1 VSRRSLIEE
10 VTQKRA
16 VQAKRE
22 ILECY
27 PDATVSTEVGED
39 RGIITVCQDRY
50 VVSKE
55 FVETDDSLGQPQ
67 RMTEYARVLLGRSR
81 LVVVVPKEN
90 AVKTRLRLL
99 ELNNWWLFYYQI
111 HYYDEQGEIKRV
123 DRRTWRRM
131 MHLPPD
137 EPEPAREVV

>member
-1 VSRRSLIEE
+1 MSRRSLIEE